1 MEKQSVYTRE
11 SPSFELELRIKNDDF
26 LPTLQDFQQDWLV
39 NKLMNEA
46 ARDLE
51 QTSELSRRFVHG
63 TKRPAIP
70 EDWGQQEVAYDD
82 KQLML
87 KGHQVMQ
94 AWEDRI
100 MQAMAENITQT
111 HGDILEIGFG
121 MGISATHILEQG
133 VRSYTV
139 VEPNVNVM
147 KAFENWREKY
157 ASTPVKLLRGNWQD
171 VSNQFTEYDGV
182 SFDPYFVADPG
193 SVEVE
198 SSTAVG
204 SFLPLVVPH
213 IREGGVMTYFTREID
228 SFSRAHQ
235 RMLFKYF
242 RSVEIKKIADLTP
255 PDDCNYWWADS
266 MMVVKAVK

>member
-1 MEKQSVYTRE
+1 MEKQSVYKRE
-11 SPSFELELRIKNDDF
+11 YPSFELELRIKHDEY
-26 LPTLQDFQQDWLV
+26 LPTLQDFQQDWLM
-39 NKLMNEA
+39 NKFINES

-51 QTSELSRRFVHG
+51 QTSELARRFVPG
-63 TKRPAIP
+63 SKRPEMP
-70 EDWGQQEVAYDD
+70 ENWEQQEVAYDD
-82 KQLML
+82 EQLLL

-94 AWEDRI
+94 AWEHRI

-121 MGISATHILEQG
+121 MGISATYILEQG

-139 VEPNVNVM
+139 VEPNVNVL
-147 KAFENWREKY
+147 KAFDKWCEKY
-157 ASTPVKLLRGNWQD
+157 SSTPITLLHGNWQD
-171 VSNQFTEYDGV
+171 VADQFSQYDGV
-182 SFDPYFVADPG
+182 LFDPYFVSDPG

-213 IREGGVMTYFTREID
+213 IRENGVMTHFTREID

-235 RMLFKYF
+235 RMLFNYF
-242 RSVEIKKIADLTP
+242 RSVEIKKIADLAP

-266 MMVVKAVK
+266 MMVVKAIK